1 MGAPRPLFRLGIA
14 DLEELFKERSHNA
27 VALAELDHEL
37 AQRRGTRS
45 LALRARIQRAQ
56 KSLEAKDT
64 GVSTLS
70 EEKQPTQ
77 PTLFP
82 RQGHSTE
89 NVGLQQS
96 AQQQG
101 LLSDSQSVAEDNK
114 SKESVTA
121 AARTQTNTSPK
132 KSTVLSEVQ
141 ALPQLALEDAYR
153 ILKVGAGDTWERVEA
168 ERRKLVAKSS
178 PLVTRSLSPGQTQ
191 KLLTEAQLANDAAI
205 VIAARR
211 SGRQ

>member
-37 AQRRGTRS
+37 AQRRETRS

-56 KSLEAKDT
+56 KSLETKDT

-89 NVGLQQS
+89 NFGLQQS
-96 AQQQG
+96 AQQQD

-114 SKESVTA
+114 SKKSVTA